1 MFGNMIRRLLK
12 KEVRIHS
19 HIVKPLKHQGIYKY
33 HEYLR
38 YLVKEEKRKQL
49 PPMEWQEEQRGA

>member
-33 HEYLR
+33 HGVSE
-38 YLVKEEKRKQL
+38 VSGQEEKRKQL